1 MPGTFFD
8 QNMTGSGED
17 IPTPSGTPT
26 SSGHVQPTKLFIGGI
41 SRRTTTKQLRDH
53 FSKSGRVLD
62 CVAMR
67 TPDGRPRG
75 FGYVTLDSPA
85 AAERFLAEPQM
96 IDDRIVDMKRAVPE
110 AQTPKASSGQ
120 ALFGASGM
128 MDHSMSMSMQGVY
141 SQSSM
146 YYQWPDQSGFYTD
159 GGFGGL
165 GLTDVGMHQSVMGD
179 PAMDCVDILSH
190 TPHTGTGQMHLD
202 CVDLLTGSLLGGA
215 GFPGMQENFL
225 DHQEHLLQQPLQ
237 MPAPSKEHKSEK
249 VPLAEVT
256 NTLGNYSETVSTKKP
271 TFVSTSKLSE
281 KAKPYEP
288 IRIPVVNPLTSL
300 ESEPCFIYEDPQADE
315 VTSPAAKSTEPPS
328 PAEADLSPQP
338 PSIVSPGTAEAK
350 AESPSTT
357 EEVNADGLPSLGSA
371 QHATGDC
378 RRCNFFAKGRCHNGV
393 DCPFCHLPHERRK
406 LSRQEKR
413 EQQAARQML
422 QDGATTTTDDAYDSG
437 SEFDDASTTKKS
449 GLLLSPVASRAPPGL
464 SLGAEAQ
471 TSEAPVAPALP
482 ASNTPS
488 GAALPPGLRP
498 PGLPAPALQA
508 AGQLCQA
515 RPAPLGRL
523 APWEAAGGGL
533 LSTSPCSSA
542 GASSFL
548 LSTTPT
554 STVAR
559 APGVV
564 PKTAW
569 KETRTVETQTD
580 DDFTCPYCED
590 CGQNLELVSSRC
602 DCSFTKEERTV
613 TTPPSAKRNRHRN
626 QPDFKDVVA

>member
-1 MPGTFFD
+1 
-8 QNMTGSGED
+8 
-17 IPTPSGTPT
+17 
-26 SSGHVQPTKLFIGGI
+26 
-41 SRRTTTKQLRDH
+41 
-53 FSKSGRVLD
+53 
-62 CVAMR
+62 
-67 TPDGRPRG
+67 
-75 FGYVTLDSPA
+75 
-85 AAERFLAEPQM
+85 M

-120 ALFGASGM
+120 ALFGAAASGM
-128 MDHSMSMSMQGVY
+128 MDPSMSMSMQGVY
-141 SQSSM
+141 PQSSM

-159 GGFGGL
+159 GGYGGL

-190 TPHTGTGQMHLD
+190 TSHTGTGQMLPD
-202 CVDLLTGSLLGGA
+202 CVDLLTGSLLAGA
-215 GFPGMQENFL
+215 GFAGMQENFV
-225 DHQEHLLQQPLQ
+225 DPQEHLLQQPLQ

-256 NTLGNYSETVSTKKP
+256 NILGNSSETISTKKP

-288 IRIPVVNPLTSL
+288 IRIPVVNPLTSI

-328 PAEADLSPQP
+328 PAAEADLSPQP
-338 PSIVSPGTAEAK
+338 PSIVSPATAEAK
-350 AESPSTT
+350 ADSPSTT
-357 EEVNADGLPSLGSA
+357 EEVTADGLPSLGSA
-371 QHATGDC
+371 QHASGEC
-378 RRCNFFAKGRCHNGV
+378 RRCNFFAKGRCRNGV
-393 DCPFCHLPHERRK
+393 DCPFCHLPHDRRK

-413 EQQAARQML
+413 EQQAARQAL
-422 QDGATTTTDDAYDSG
+422 QDGATTTTDDASDSG
-437 SEFDDASTTKKS
+437 SEFDDASAAKKS
-449 GLLLSPVASRAPPGL
+449 GLLLSPVAARSDGQRQEASRAPPGL
-464 SLGAEAQ
+464 SLGVEAQ

-482 ASNTPS
+482 ASTTPS
-488 GAALPPGLRP
+488 GAALPPGLLACNAP
-498 PGLPAPALQA
+498 PGLPSPALQA

-515 RPAPLGRL
+515 RPAPLGRFS
-523 APWEAAGGGL
+523 PWEAAGGGL

-559 APGVV
+559 AAGVV

-590 CGQNLELVSSRC
+590 CGQSFELVSNRC

-613 TTPPSAKRNRHRN
+613 TTPPSAKRNRHHN